1 MKQKFSNIVSLGSF
15 CSVAMELEKK
25 GLRGASYPFDWLI
38 SDSFECV
45 ISEIENGFGDFLN
58 LEFLKREHRP
68 DVCGNTKTRM
78 HFYHDFNVSSSIEEQ
93 IPVLQEKYSR
103 RIQRFYSDIS
113 QPTLFVR
120 YCIFP
125 EDEQYVMQN
134 RQKIIQILQSFNPA
148 NRILYV
154 MSTDKSNSLTKQDDG
169 WIALMKQPQN
179 DYIKNWIDTVPG
191 LSGLLYSV
199 SSYSAF
205 RILKNIFI
213 CYKKK
218 ILRKLHASHT

>member
-1 MKQKFSNIVSLGSF
+1 M
-15 CSVAMELEKK
+15 
-25 GLRGASYPFDWLI
+25 
-38 SDSFECV
+38 
-45 ISEIENGFGDFLN
+45 
-58 LEFLKREHRP
+58 
-68 DVCGNTKTRM
+68 
-78 HFYHDFNVSSSIEEQ
+78 
-93 IPVLQEKYSR
+93 
-103 RIQRFYSDIS
+103 
-113 QPTLFVR
+113 R

-218 ILRKLHASHT
+218 ILRKLHASHP

>member
-1 MKQKFSNIVSLGSF
+1 MKQKFTNIISLGSF

-45 ISEIENGFGDFLN
+45 MREIENGFSDFLD
-58 LEFLKREHRP
+58 LQSLQREHRP

-78 HFYHDFNVSSSIEEQ
+78 HFYHDFSAAGSIEEQ
-93 IPVLQEKYSR
+93 LPALQEKYDR
-103 RIQRFYSDIS
+103 RIRRFYSDITR
-113 QPTLFVR
+113 PTLFVR

-134 RQKIIQILQSFNPA
+134 REKIQRILQSYNPA
-148 NRILYV
+148 NRIIYV
-154 MSTDKSNSLTKQDDG
+154 MSTDKVPSLTPESDG
-169 WIALMKQPQN
+169 WTALLKQPQN

-191 LSGLLYSV
+191 LAALLYSV
-199 SSYSAF
+199 SSYPAL
-205 RILKNIFI
+205 RILRNIYI
-213 CYKKK
+213 CYRKK
-218 ILRKLHASHT
+218 ILRKLCWR

>member
-1 MKQKFSNIVSLGSF
+1 
-15 CSVAMELEKK
+15 
-25 GLRGASYPFDWLI
+25 
-38 SDSFECV
+38 
-45 ISEIENGFGDFLN
+45 
-58 LEFLKREHRP
+58 
-68 DVCGNTKTRM
+68 
-78 HFYHDFNVSSSIEEQ
+78 
-93 IPVLQEKYSR
+93 
-103 RIQRFYSDIS
+103 
-113 QPTLFVR
+113 
-120 YCIFP
+120 
-125 EDEQYVMQN
+125 MQN

-218 ILRKLHASHT
+218 ILRKLHASHP

>member
-1 MKQKFSNIVSLGSF
+1 MKQKFTNIISLGSF

-45 ISEIENGFGDFLN
+45 MHEIENGFCDFLD
-58 LEFLKREHRP
+58 LQSLQREHRP

-78 HFYHDFNVSSSIEEQ
+78 HFYHDFSAAGSIEEQ
-93 IPVLQEKYSR
+93 LPALQEKYAR
-103 RIQRFYSDIS
+103 RIRRFYSDITR
-113 QPTLFVR
+113 PTLFVR

-134 RQKIIQILQSFNPA
+134 RAQIQRILQSYNPA
-148 NRILYV
+148 NRIIYV
-154 MSTDKSNSLTKQDDG
+154 MSTDKAPSLTPESDG
-169 WIALMKQPQN
+169 WMALLKQPQN

-191 LSGLLYSV
+191 LSRLLYKL
-199 SSYSAF
+199 SSYSFF
-205 RILKNIFI
+205 RIIRNIFI
-213 CYKKK
+213 CYRKK
-218 ILRKLHASHT
+218 ILRKLRAI